1 MSSFR
6 DRTAP
11 ADLTNENLRVAL
23 FTTLS
28 LFSSAAEI
36 LFSLPAA
43 ESTLPAGDQER
54 FRLLSAADAARGA
67 LVGQCLTDTPK
78 HPSPESA
85 LGGAEAALGWTAEE
99 LEQHFTA
106 ALADWQEAE

>member
-1 MSSFR
+1 MSSFK

-28 LFSSAAEI
+28 LFGAAAEI
-36 LFSLPAA
+36 LFSLPPH
-43 ESTLPAGDQER
+43 ESALESGDRER

-67 LVGQCLTDTPK
+67 LVGHAIEDIPE
-78 HPSPESA
+78 HPSRESA
-85 LGGAEAALGWTAEE
+85 LGGAETALGWTAEE
-99 LEQHFTA
+99 LERHFTT
-106 ALADWQEAE
+106 ALADWQEGE